1 MGDAKRSEGDD
12 EGDRDRFIGK
22 KKCVEFLRKK
32 ERGKKMESS
41 ALHTLVPA
49 LQGLDDTQRA
59 LLQARVMPLLA
70 SAEKKGRA
78 AERLD
83 TGLFLG
89 GFCVSLVVTI
99 ATAINLA
106 GYVTPTAASAVG
118 TAILVLSSLATGTL
132 GLRERLRLKETSI
145 ISKRCCSFLQKALVL
160 FAARAGPYSQP
171 DSSAAFKAFISD
183 VEVLKGL
190 TDQAFTRLQEDTSAS
205 TSTSVPSGAPSA
217 AAIAPAAA
225 TGTHDTA
232 VTIA

>member
-1 MGDAKRSEGDD
+1 
-12 EGDRDRFIGK
+12 
-22 KKCVEFLRKK
+22 
-32 ERGKKMESS
+32 MESS

-70 SAEKKGRA
+70 STEKKGRA

-145 ISKRCCSFLQKALVL
+145 ISKRCCTCAKSGCTTATGQ
-160 FAARAGPYSQP
+160 AAPSPSHRP
-171 DSSAAFKAFISD
+171 
-183 VEVLKGL
+183 
-190 TDQAFTRLQEDTSAS
+190 TRL
-205 TSTSVPSGAPSA
+205 
-217 AAIAPAAA
+217 PAAS
-225 TGTHDTA
+225 
-232 VTIA
+232 